1 MKKIFIN
8 PEFKHFLHGGDY
20 NPDQWQNYP
29 EVLEEDMRLM
39 KLANCNS
46 MSVGIFAWA
55 ALEPEEGKYDFS
67 FLDKAM
73 DDIYANGGRV
83 ILATPSAARPAWMAQ
98 KYPEVLR
105 VDETGHRHWFGARHN
120 HCLTS
125 PVYREKV
132 AKINALLA
140 ERYKDHPALIAW
152 HVSNEY
158 SGECHCELCREAFR
172 EWLKKRYGTL
182 DELNDQWWA
191 TFWSHTYT
199 DWSQIDPPSPMGER
213 TMTGLQLDWRRFVS
227 DQTTDFFKNEIA
239 PIRKYTPN
247 IPVTTNLMGFATSVD
262 YRVLAKELDFVSHD
276 SYPTWRAD
284 DSDVRLAC
292 EHALRCDLNRSLLH
306 KPSVQMECTP
316 SNVNHHQYNKL
327 KRPGMHMLAAMQ
339 LIAHGSDSVCYFQ
352 WRKSRGS
359 TEKFHGAVVDHVGNE
374 NTRVF
379 RDVAEVGER
388 LKKLEDVLGTYTES
402 RVAIMYDW
410 QNRWAL
416 DRTQAF
422 QLTDKK
428 LNKTLCDHYYQL
440 WKRGINTE
448 VIGEEDDLSCYDL
461 IIAPQ
466 LYVTSDKL
474 IDKIEAYVR
483 NGGTFLGTY
492 MLGMVNESDRCH
504 LGGFPGGKLKDVFGI
519 WNEEIDTLYPGESN
533 SIELDGISY
542 KAVDY
547 CELIHA
553 QGAEVLA
560 SYNEDFYAGMPALT
574 VNNYGKGKAYYL
586 AFRPE
591 EELYCR
597 LTEMLLSECGIR
609 SDFDG
614 ELPFGVTAHSRTDGE
629 NVYVFLQNYT
639 TREQR
644 TSTKH
649 LWKTVEDKT
658 EVSGDITLKPFEALI
673 LEKRSKL

>member
-1 MKKIFIN
+1 MKKVFID

-29 EVLEEDMRLM
+29 DILEEDMRLF

-83 ILATPSAARPAWMAQ
+83 ILATPSGARPAWMAQ

-105 VDETGHRHWFGARHN
+105 VDETRHRNWFGGRHN

-125 PVYREKV
+125 PIYREKV
-132 AKINALLA
+132 AKINGLLA

-172 EWLKKRYGTL
+172 EWLKKKYNNSL
-182 DELNDQWWA
+182 DELNDQWWGP
-191 TFWSHTYT
+191 FWSHTYT
-199 DWSQIDPPSPMGER
+199 DWSQIDPPAQKGER
-213 TMTGLQLDWRRFVS
+213 TMTGLRIDWLRFTT

-239 PIRKYTPN
+239 PIRKFTPN
-247 IPVTTNLMGFATSVD
+247 VPVTTNLMGFFTGLD

-276 SYPTWRAD
+276 SYPKWRGD
-284 DSDVRLAC
+284 DSDIKLAC
-292 EHALRCDLNRSLLH
+292 EHAVRYDLNRSLLH
-306 KPSVQMECTP
+306 KPFIQMECTP
-316 SNVNHHQYNKL
+316 SNVNHHEFNKL

-339 LIAHGSDSVCYFQ
+339 LLAHGSDSVCYFQ

-359 TEKFHGAVVDHVGNE
+359 TEKFHGAVVDHVGHE

-379 RDVAEVGER
+379 RDVQEVGAR
-388 LKKLEDVLGTYTES
+388 LKKLEDVLGTFTES
-402 RVAIMYDW
+402 RVAIIYDW

-416 DRTQAF
+416 DRTQGF
-422 QLTDKK
+422 RLGDKMVH
-428 LNKTLCDHYYQL
+428 KTLCEHYFAF
-440 WKRGINTE
+440 WKRGINVE
-448 VIGEEDDLSCYDL
+448 VIGEDDDFSCYDL
-461 IIAPQ
+461 IVAPQ
-466 LYVTSDKL
+466 LYVTSDKM
-474 IDKIEAYVR
+474 IDKLEQYVK
-483 NGGTFLGTY
+483 NGGTLQCTY
-492 MLGMVNESDRCH
+492 MLGMVNENDRCH

-519 WNEEIDTLYPGESN
+519 WNEEIDTLYPEDFN
-533 SIELDGISY
+533 TVELDGVTY
-542 KAVDY
+542 KAIDY

-553 QGAEVLA
+553 REAKVLA
-560 SYNEDFYAGMPALT
+560 TYGKDFYAGMPAIT
-574 VNNYGKGKAYYL
+574 VNNYGKGKAYYT
-586 AFRPE
+586 AFRGKDDFNDKFTA
-591 EELYCR
+591 R
-597 LTEMLLSECGIR
+597 LLDECGIT

-614 ELPFGVTAHSRTDGE
+614 ELPLGVTAHSRTDGE

-639 TREQR
+639 TREQK

-649 LWKTVEDKT
+649 IWRTVEDKKEIT
-658 EVSGDITLKPFEALI
+658 GDITLAGFETLI
-673 LEKRSKL
+673 ITKKI